1 MSGMNLGDILC
12 ILAEKNGRMTLHE
25 AMYTA
30 QSLLDLSRNIT
41 DSVAQESYNKGHSD
55 GYELGKRD
63 AEVPSNLEMVRL
75 RRIEESVKER
85 AVQMMPGIVF
95 ENGSHKKIQ
104 CIKVLRNRTGLGLK
118 DSKDIADNY
127 INSLSD
133 LADWERDL
141 VDPQYVPRSS

>member
-1 MSGMNLGDILC
+1 MTGLNLGDILD
-12 ILAEKNGRMTLHE
+12 ILNEKNGNMTLHE

-30 QSLLDLSRNIT
+30 RAIRELSMAVT
-41 DSVAQESYNKGHSD
+41 DVAAQEAYNKGHD
-55 GYELGKRD
+55 EGYELGKRD
-63 AEVPSNLEMVRL
+63 AEVPSNFEMVRL
-75 RRIEESVKER
+75 RRIEQNVKER

-118 DSKDIADNY
+118 DSKDIADAY
-127 INSLSD
+127 IESLSD

-141 VDPQYVPRSS
+141 VDPQYVPRSN